1 MFLIDHH
8 TFLSIQHD
16 EKSSI
21 LTFSFVLTTIDSKWR
36 FGFCR
41 HDRRSNTA
49 MVVLTYL
56 PWNDV
61 FTRFINVLGEI
72 RTTDHPDEF
81 MQFLREAYV
90 SVPEPGASLKLYY
103 KSGVRVEC
111 FNLNVNYMK

>member
-1 MFLIDHH
+1 MCINRWFLI
-8 TFLSIQHD
+8 LSLLFRPTHI
-16 EKSSI
+16 ENGTI

-41 HDRRSNTA
+41 HNRRDRTA

-61 FTRFINVLGEI
+61 FTRFVNALGEI
-72 RTTDHPDEF
+72 RTTDHPDDL

-90 SVPEPGASLKLYY
+90 SVPEPGACLKLYY
-103 KSGVRVEC
+103 KSGLKV
-111 FNLNVNYMK
+111 YMW